1 MTDRAG
7 LPLAAQRWLER
18 ALPAGTPTPTHVAVS
33 QAGTLESDAR
43 WLEFRS
49 ESTYRADPLI
59 FEWRARLR
67 IMLGMWAIATDGH
80 ADGDG
85 WGGAKL
91 WGLMSIGGR
100 SGPEVHAMQ
109 LIRNL
114 AELSWLPD
122 LALAEPGLR
131 WVDEGEDAFELRVD
145 AAEREVVVRFDL
157 DGSGDVIRASSPAR
171 PYDVPGGFEDAPW
184 RYDLSDHR
192 DLGGARVPVSVVA
205 TYELPEGPWEYYRAE
220 LTDIERFRSGG

>member
-1 MTDRAG
+1 MTDRAD
-7 LPLAAQRWLER
+7 LPAAACRWLDR
-18 ALPAGTPTPTHVAVS
+18 VLSGGTPTPSHVAIS
-33 QAGTLESDAR
+33 QVGTLESNDR

-49 ESTYRADPLI
+49 EATYRARPLA

-80 ADGDG
+80 SEGDG

-100 SGPEVHAMQ
+100 SGPEVQAMQ

-114 AELSWLPD
+114 AELAWLPE
-122 LALAEPGLR
+122 LALADPALR
-131 WVDEGEDAFELRVD
+131 WVDAGEDAFELRAD

-157 DGSGDVIRASSPAR
+157 DEAGDVVRASSPAR
-171 PYDVPGGFEDAPW
+171 PYDVPDGFEDAHW
-184 RYDLSDHR
+184 RYDLSAHR
-192 DLGGARVPVSVVA
+192 EFGGVRLPASVIA
-205 TYELPEGPWEYYRAE
+205 TYELPDGPWEYFRAE
-220 LTDIERFRSGG
+220 VTEVERFHRDG